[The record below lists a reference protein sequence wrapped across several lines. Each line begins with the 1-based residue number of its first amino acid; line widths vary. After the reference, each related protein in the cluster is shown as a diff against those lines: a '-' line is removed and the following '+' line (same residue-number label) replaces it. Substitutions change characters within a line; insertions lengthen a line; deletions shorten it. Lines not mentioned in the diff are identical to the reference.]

1 MDSVFLSDSGLSLTH
16 VLKSIDL
23 RFQNECNSLLSSK
36 PTVLPPS
43 FSSRATACSK
53 RDQPARILR
62 IPARRCRIPAKP
74 GLRCV
79 SSEEG
84 KGLRRSLAPSE
95 RELASKVTEGEN
107 PIDLCTTQFLQL
119 SLMAA
124 KTSLACAHSCR
135 AQATARQLLAAG
147 TARKKRHSINY
158 RMSFIESGGD
168 LPSRAVASQV
178 PSAC

>member
-23 RFQNECNSLLSSK
+23 RFQNECNSLLPSK
-36 PTVLPPS
+36 PAVLPPS
-43 FSSRATACSK
+43 
-53 RDQPARILR
+53 
-62 IPARRCRIPAKP
+62 
-74 GLRCV
+74 

-95 RELASKVTEGEN
+95 RELSPKVTEGEK
-107 PIDLCTTQFLQL
+107 PIDRCTTQFLQL
-119 SLMAA
+119 CLMAA

-135 AQATARQLLAAG
+135 AQATARQQLAVS
-147 TARKKRHSINY
+147 TADRGSSWDQTPCVWRGSSWQRALPAKKGHSINY

-178 PSAC
+178 LSAC